1 MAEAFSGGAGSD
13 VAPKGRRLAEG
24 LIDLVLIPI
33 VLGLIL
39 GFLLAFIP
47 MEDLIRQIIL
57 IIVNIGWLV
66 FRDFVY
72 SPGRMMVGTK
82 LISLTGDKVTLVQAL
97 LRNVLLYIPF
107 VLIVGYI
114 LETVWILTKGER
126 LGDVWA
132 KTRVVLAR

>member
-1 MAEAFSGGAGSD
+1 MVESFSGAASSD
-13 VAPKGRRLAEG
+13 AAPKGRRLAEG

-47 MEDLIRQIIL
+47 LEDFIRQIIL

-66 FRDFVY
+66 FRDSVY
-72 SPGRMMVGTK
+72 SPGRVMVGTK
-82 LISLTGDKVTLVQAL
+82 LISLTGDKVTPLQAL

-107 VLIVGYI
+107 ILIAGYI
-114 LETVWILTKGER
+114 LETIWILTKGER
-126 LGDVWA
+126 LGDGWA